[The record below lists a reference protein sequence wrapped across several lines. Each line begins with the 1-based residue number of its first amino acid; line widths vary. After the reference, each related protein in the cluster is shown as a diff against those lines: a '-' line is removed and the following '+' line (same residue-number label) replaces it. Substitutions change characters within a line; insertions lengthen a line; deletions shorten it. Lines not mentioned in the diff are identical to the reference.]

1 MGAREMD
8 IMDSTGHTKHIWN
21 ADKDEEV
28 VAARELYNS
37 LTKKGYRAFH
47 VKKDG
52 EEGKPMSGFDAE
64 AEKMILVPPIV
75 GG

>member
-1 MGAREMD
+1 MEMD
-8 IMDSTGHTKHIWN
+8 IMDTTGHTKHIWD
-21 ADKDEEV
+21 AEKPEEV
-28 VAARELYNS
+28 VAARELFNS

-52 EEGKPMSGFDAE
+52 EEGKIMSGFDPE
-64 AEKMILVPPIV
+64 AEKMIMIPAIV

>member
-1 MGAREMD
+1 MGYMD
-8 IMDSTGHTKHIWN
+8 IMDQTGHTRHIWDPDDD
-21 ADKDEEV
+21 AEV
-28 VAARELYNS
+28 EAAKVLYNT

-52 EEGKPMSGFDAE
+52 EEGVRMDTFDPDA
-64 AEKMILVPPIV
+64 AKMILQPQLR